1 MNILIQSQI
10 YEQNRFNIS
19 FYSDYKNTNNCHL
32 NVSVTTQTNNLHD
45 ILDTINNENSY
56 WTNINNSI
64 SIDSSNDGLYDFTIN
79 FSKEDTFA
87 NFEDKI
93 STNTLALIPE
103 IYNQSFYINIY
114 SDYNNNELYHLN
126 FSVNGITDSPENAL
140 SMFYSHLN
148 GEFLN
153 FQDLSGFSFNVSS
166 DCNNPESYNYYSSIS
181 KDGSLDEIYNFLA
194 NISTAD
200 DKCDCG
206 YNNQELTLI

>member
-1 MNILIQSQI
+1 M
-10 YEQNRFNIS
+10 Y
-19 FYSDYKNTNNCHL
+19 
-32 NVSVTTQTNNLHD
+32 
-45 ILDTINNENSY
+45 
-56 WTNINNSI
+56 
-64 SIDSSNDGLYDFTIN
+64 
-79 FSKEDTFA
+79 
-87 NFEDKI
+87 
-93 STNTLALIPE
+93 
-103 IYNQSFYINIY
+103 
-114 SDYNNNELYHLN
+114 
-126 FSVNGITDSPENAL
+126 
-140 SMFYSHLN
+140 YSHLN